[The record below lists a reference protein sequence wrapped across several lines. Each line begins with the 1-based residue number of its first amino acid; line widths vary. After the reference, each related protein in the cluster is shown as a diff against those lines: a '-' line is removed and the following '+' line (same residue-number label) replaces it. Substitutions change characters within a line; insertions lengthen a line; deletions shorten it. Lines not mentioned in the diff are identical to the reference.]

1 MEKSFARKLNGKP
14 LFNSLIL
21 GAAIGSF
28 TYILADKDIAA
39 GVVLGTIAFLIQS
52 TIIYPRYLPSLY
64 GRWKI
69 NDGAVSYYDYNTWM
83 KRIKA
88 IFLPIGKKQESVSFE
103 DIMSYSLVVNKK
115 DDKVLPHYIILKLDN
130 GHDVA
135 LDLSWNLLKS
145 GAPEKD
151 VEWVVDFIT
160 SKLNQKTVQILQVW
174 IGSRSED

>member
-1 MEKSFARKLNGKP
+1 MEKDFARKLSWRP

-21 GAAIGSF
+21 GAAIGTF
-28 TYILADKDIAA
+28 IYILTDKGLAVGIIL
-39 GVVLGTIAFLIQS
+39 GVMAFLIQS
-52 TIIYPRYLPSLY
+52 MIIYPRYLPSLY
-64 GRWKI
+64 GRWKVT
-69 NDGAVSYYDYNTWM
+69 NGAVSYYDYNTWI

-88 IFLPIGKKQESVSFE
+88 IFLPIGKKQKTVAFE
-103 DIMSYSLVVNKK
+103 DIISYSLIVNKK
-115 DDKVLPHYIILKLDN
+115 SDKVMPHYIVLKLDD

-160 SKLNQKTVQILQVW
+160 NKLNQKTVKVLQV
-174 IGSRSED
+174 